1 MAVFVKEYLTLK
13 KLLIVF
19 VSLIALALGFGLNQ
33 YLATDFEVLNG
44 KAHKWR
50 SSEGKWTVVN
60 YFAEWCAPCLR
71 ELPELNDFHHQYG
84 TSIRLFAVSYDTLSV
99 DELLG
104 LKQKYDIHFPVISL
118 LKTLPWQQ
126 APSSLPTT
134 FILDPKGAVVTQLKG
149 EQSAAKLKQT
159 IDKLQS
165 L

>member
-1 MAVFVKEYLTLK
+1 MK
-13 KLLIVF
+13 KLLIV
-19 VSLIALALGFGLNQ
+19 VLSLLALVLGFGLNQ
-33 YLATDFEVLNG
+33 YLASDFEVLSG

-84 TSIRLFAVSYDTLSV
+84 NSIRLFAVSYDPLTA
-99 DELLG
+99 DELSSVQRKYEIKFPIIQT
-104 LKQKYDIHFPVISL
+104 LKNI
-118 LKTLPWQQ
+118 PWQQ
-126 APSSLPTT
+126 VPSSLPTT
-134 FILDPKGAVVTQLKG
+134 FILDPKGTVVTQLKG

-159 IDKLQS
+159 IDKLQR